1 MLVDLRNETDFAID
15 EAALVAQAQFLMQRL
30 GLHPGCEMS
39 VLLTD
44 ADHMSQ
50 LHEDYMGEPGP
61 TDVLSF
67 AMDELEAGSQE
78 EGILGDIVI
87 CPSFAQ
93 EQAEKAGH
101 DLAAEL
107 RLLLTHGVLHLLG
120 HDHAE
125 PEEHAVMFGLQ
136 AELLAEWEAS
146 RG

>member
-1 MLVDLRNETDFAID
+1 MLVDVRNETDFTVD
-15 EAALVAQAQFLMQRL
+15 EPALVAQAQFLMTRL
-30 GLHPGCEMS
+30 GLQPGCEMS

-67 AMDELEAGSQE
+67 AMDELVPGSQE
-78 EGILGDIVI
+78 QGILGDIVI
-87 CPSFAQ
+87 CPAFAQ
-93 EQAEKAGH
+93 DQALKAGH
-101 DLAAEL
+101 DLAADL

-120 HDHAE
+120 HAHAE

-136 AELLAEWEAS
+136 AQLLTEWEAA
-146 RG
+146 RA